1 MHSCIVQ
8 CSYTTCKRKTSS
20 KRCPPLNFSEATG
33 SNNVDSG
40 LDEKN
45 HAPCFFPPFSLLVKD
60 DYNLIDHPHLMEK
73 NEVAGL
79 KGYRVPSR
87 MSCHF
92 RCTVKFSDFLH
103 LQD

>member
-60 DYNLIDHPHLMEK
+60 DYNDRPPTPYGK
-73 NEVAGL
+73 
-79 KGYRVPSR
+79 K
-87 MSCHF
+87 
-92 RCTVKFSDFLH
+92 
-103 LQD
+103 